1 MVLKLGKARKAPKPS
16 KLPKFCH
23 CSSKNFKFITN
34 ITNMIRERKI
44 VELEVFREKLDQET
58 TKMVL
63 AGNVAYMSCGSRIK

>member
-1 MVLKLGKARKAPKPS
+1 
-16 KLPKFCH
+16 
-23 CSSKNFKFITN
+23 
-34 ITNMIRERKI
+34 MIRERKI